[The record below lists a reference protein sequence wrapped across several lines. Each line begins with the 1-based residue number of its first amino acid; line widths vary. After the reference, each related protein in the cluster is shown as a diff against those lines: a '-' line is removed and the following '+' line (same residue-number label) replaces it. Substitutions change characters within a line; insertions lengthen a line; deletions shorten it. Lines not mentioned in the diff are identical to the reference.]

1 MSAGYTYSL
10 EETDN
15 PARFTD
21 TKVNRLFVNL
31 QHAVTALVV
40 VSGSVTVE
48 PSTLLGRSGLPN
60 VSETTTRLGL
70 ALTYVAR
77 RNFTVSATYDY
88 DRINSDA
95 PDRQQDRT
103 RFGVNGRLYF

>member
-1 MSAGYTYSL
+1 
-10 EETDN
+10 
-15 PARFTD
+15 
-21 TKVNRLFVNL
+21 
-31 QHAVTALVV
+31 
-40 VSGSVTVE
+40 
-48 PSTLLGRSGLPN
+48 
-60 VSETTTRLGL
+60 L

-88 DRINSDA
+88 DRVHSDA